1 MRAERRGRLA
11 LTFAAVLACLAPAPA
26 SQAEMR
32 FGAWSMAAKGGRCEG
47 FFPVDTDRAYGFIW
61 APDGR
66 LGWFVYDATAPKD
79 PPKAIALRVLTA
91 IGETFQGQA
100 EGRDAKDEPRA
111 YALLGNDR
119 RQARMI
125 LSGDLVFQHDF
136 HGHPAETVAPLGL
149 LAPRVAACMAEA
161 RAQAEAPHPAAP
173 PEEAQE
179 EGPPPN
185 DGPPKLYASGSGVF
199 IDGRGDLITN
209 AHVVRGCRV
218 MRSPNLGQAQVVAV
232 DQASDLAL
240 LRLPRAGG
248 PYARLRETGIRLG
261 EPVTAAGYPLQDVLA
276 NGLNITRGD
285 VSALAGPGGDRR
297 MLQISAPVQPGN
309 SGGALLDGAGR
320 LIGVVDARLNY
331 DAQQP
336 QNVNFAIAGF
346 VVGAFLRENGVRIDA
361 SAGPPVHDIAAAARG
376 FTIYLECLA

>member
-1 MRAERRGRLA
+1 MA
-11 LTFAAVLACLAPAPA
+11 FAAILACLAPAPA
-26 SQAEMR
+26 SQAEIR
-32 FGAWSMAAKGGRCEG
+32 LGAWSLDAKNGRCEG
-47 FFPVDTDRAYGFIW
+47 FFPVDMDRAYGFIW

-66 LGWFVYDATAPKD
+66 LGWFVYDATEAKD
-79 PPKAIALRVLTA
+79 SPKALTLRVLTA
-91 IGETFQGQA
+91 IGETFEGQA
-100 EGRDAKDEPRA
+100 EARHAKDGPRA
-111 YALLGNDR
+111 YGLLGNDR

-125 LSGDLVFQHDF
+125 LAGDLVFQHDF
-136 HGHPAETVAPLGL
+136 QGHSVEAVAPLGL
-149 LAPRVAACMAEA
+149 LAPKVAACMAEA
-161 RAQAEAPHPAAP
+161 RAQAEAPRPSAP
-173 PEEAQE
+173 PQEAQE
-179 EGPPPN
+179 DGPPPN
-185 DGPPKLYASGSGVF
+185 DGPPRLYATGSGVF
-199 IDGRGDLITN
+199 VDGKGDLITN

-218 MRSPNLGQAQVVAV
+218 MRSPVFGPAQVVAV
-232 DQASDLAL
+232 DEASDLAL

-248 PYARLRETGIRLG
+248 LYAHLRETGVRLG

-309 SGGALLDGAGR
+309 SGGALLDRAGR

-331 DAQQP
+331 DAEQP

-346 VVGAFLRENGVRIDA
+346 VVGAFLRENGVRVDA
-361 SAGPPVHDIAAAARG
+361 SAGPPAHDIAAAARG